1 MSALG
6 AEGLDHVKQRIEAL
20 AATPVAV
27 PPKGEWEAVGYGSG
41 GATYVH
47 QMEERSRQSMVGM
60 VLKDIAAA
68 MGDVD
73 AFIAQYD
80 PKTQKVPK
88 IAAEIATRLLAV
100 GRAEDAQGVQSRHL
114 IDWIQGELFR
124 YDCPL
129 FADELKGREA
139 FEGLQSSPEVVGADD
154 Q

>member
-47 QMEERSRQSMVGM
+47 QMEERYRQGTVRM

-100 GRAEDAQGVQSRHL
+100 GRAEDAL
-114 IDWIQGELFR
+114 IVEPQQVVKCKTEA
-124 YDCPL
+124 
-129 FADELKGREA
+129 ADGWL
-139 FEGLQSSPEVVGADD
+139 
-154 Q
+154 